1 MNTMVA
7 ENVKVEI
14 YSTGLCPYCI
24 RAKKLLDLKGVDYIE
39 YRVDK
44 NPTMRTEMEQRSQR
58 TSVPQIFIGDQHVGG
73 FDDISELD
81 IMDELDPMLGL
92 KSAG

>member
-58 TSVPQIFIGDQHVGG
+58 TSVPQIFIGDFHVGG
-73 FDDISELD
+73 YTDMVKRDQQGEL
-81 IMDELDPMLGL
+81 EPLLEQP
-92 KSAG
+92 

>member
-1 MNTMVA
+1 MVT
-7 ENVKVEI
+7 ESVKVEI

-24 RAKKLLDLKGVDYIE
+24 RAKKLLDHKGVEYIE

-44 NPTMRTEMEQRSQR
+44 NPSMRLEMEKRSQR

-81 IMDELDPMLGL
+81 IMDELDPLLGL
-92 KSAG
+92 KSG